1 MLEKEASFIN
11 KKHIIRV
18 YAIFGLLFCIFLMLS
33 PLSTHFFY
41 LGRGLF
47 WLFGLTGYWLLLP
60 LLIVGFIFS
69 IHDASFARPFSF
81 RLVVGVILFLL
92 GASSL
97 WCHVALKGGEVNSF
111 SNFETLFEA
120 MEPAD
125 YYLFNRL
132 GGGLIGYFLAA
143 VCNFGNGGF
152 VYLVSI
158 LLLVSGLLI
167 VFYPLLKKGWR
178 LFRSHL
184 AIANSRRKVLKQEEE
199 NARKIKK
206 QTEMEEENKPLNGEF
221 GIDNNEGSKP
231 LNDTLSS
238 PSFIP
243 SPKDESF
250 ISKAPKIVMEHEEK
264 ANGSRLDLYGE
275 SPEISALPKDLT
287 DESTREM
294 ASSMPA
300 SFLYMSGLHEAQFTV
315 GKVNQQVETP
325 SPSIKEV
332 SVPLF
337 MDEKKEAPTPETIP
351 NSLTDETIAPSLN
364 PTPTMEPAK
373 EAPSPVISTPLE
385 KEVSSLVTAPVISS
399 SSLEESIS
407 LVPPEPKKEE
417 KAPEMVVEA
426 QPEETPVSFPNGQP
440 KASVRPPYTF
450 PSIDMLKEYPDT
462 GNKKKLQQECEERKN
477 IINQIFTDFNAGAH
491 VDSYTVGPS
500 VTRFNIKVDG
510 GVTVSSI
517 NRYIQNISVRL
528 GGLPTRY
535 EEIVLGQATSGLE
548 IANKVSTIVS
558 LKDTIKNLPP
568 LTPKSNLYV
577 PFGESI
583 SGKFVY
589 GDLSEFPH
597 MLISGTTGSGKSI
610 FMHGIIMS
618 LIMRNRP
625 EDLKLVMVDPKRVEM
640 AAYRDLPHLLCPI
653 IKEPL
658 QAKVAFE
665 KLIAEMERRYSV
677 FEYSGVRDIRSF
689 NNDYAPSAGVE
700 KMPFIVVIIDE
711 FADLADSCKN
721 IDELVVRI
729 AQKARAAGIHLIVAT
744 QRPSVD
750 VISGTVKANLAC
762 RVALSAASFQDSMT
776 ILNQGGAEE
785 LAGHGDMLVSCSS
798 LSRNSLVRCQGCLV
812 DHSELTSVTSFI
824 RQQIPVHYNS
834 AFLDLTDHEAEEK
847 ASESAG
853 PSKAEI
859 RSAEGQNLYELIK
872 ETVMGREYTSIS
884 RIQREFGVGFP
895 RAGKIMAQLQREGI
909 VADEPD
915 TASSSKGCRVLLH
928 KAPTND
934 GNPGS
939 TDQSGSTGGSPI

>member
-1 MLEKEASFIN
+1 M
-11 KKHIIRV
+11 
-18 YAIFGLLFCIFLMLS
+18 
-33 PLSTHFFY
+33 
-41 LGRGLF
+41 
-47 WLFGLTGYWLLLP
+47 LP
-60 LLIVGFIFS
+60 LLIIGFLFT

-81 RLVVGVILFLL
+81 RLVSGSLIFLL
-92 GASSL
+92 GVSSL
-97 WCHVALKGGEVNSF
+97 WCHIGLEGEEVSSL

-120 MEPAD
+120 MEPTD
-125 YYLFNRL
+125 YYLFNKL

-143 VCNFGNGGF
+143 VCNFGKGGF
-152 VYLVSI
+152 VYLISIVLI
-158 LLLVSGLLI
+158 LLGLVI

-184 AIANSRRKVLKQEEE
+184 AIANSRRKVQKQEEE
-199 NARKIKK
+199 NQRRAQK
-206 QTEMEEENKPLNGEF
+206 QSEMEEENKPLNGTF
-221 GIDNNEGSKP
+221 GIDNDEGSRP
-231 LNDTLSS
+231 LDDTLSS
-238 PSFIP
+238 PSFVP
-243 SPKDESF
+243 SPNDESF
-250 ISKAPKIVMEHEEK
+250 VSKAPKIVMEHEEK

-275 SPEISALPKDLT
+275 SPEMAALPKDLT

-294 ASSMPA
+294 ASSLPA
-300 SFLYMSGLHEAQFTV
+300 SSLYTSGLHEAQFTI
-315 GKVNQQVETP
+315 GKTNANKVEPPVASVKTEP
-325 SPSIKEV
+325 

-337 MDEKKEAPTPETIP
+337 MNENAEVSPIEVTPVAPKV
-351 NSLTDETIAPSLN
+351 DIAPSQ
-364 PTPTMEPAK
+364 PISKPAPVVVEK
-373 EAPSPVISTPLE
+373 AVETTSAPSLKQETPKVE
-385 KEVSSLVTAPVISS
+385 PIKVTPKH
-399 SSLEESIS
+399 EETIS
-407 LVPPEPKKEE
+407 LVPEEPVEE
-417 KAPEMVVEA
+417 TKIV
-426 QPEETPVSFPNGQP
+426 EETPQEEPTPTAFPNGQP
-440 KASVRPPYTF
+440 KASPRPDYTF

-462 GNKKKLQQECEERKN
+462 GNKEKLQQECEERKN

-568 LTPKSNLYV
+568 LTPKTNLYI

-583 SGKFVY
+583 SGKFMC

-610 FMHGIIMS
+610 FMHGVIMS

-658 QAKVAFE
+658 QAKVCFE

-812 DHSELTSVTSFI
+812 DHSELTTVTSFI
-824 RQQIPVHYNS
+824 CQQIPVHYNS

-847 ASESAG
+847 VAEEAG

-884 RIQREFGVGFP
+884 RIQREFSVGFP
-895 RAGKIMAQLQREGI
+895 RAGKIMAQLQKEGI

-928 KAPTND
+928 KAPTNS

-939 TDQSGSTGGSPI
+939 TDQSGEGGNPA